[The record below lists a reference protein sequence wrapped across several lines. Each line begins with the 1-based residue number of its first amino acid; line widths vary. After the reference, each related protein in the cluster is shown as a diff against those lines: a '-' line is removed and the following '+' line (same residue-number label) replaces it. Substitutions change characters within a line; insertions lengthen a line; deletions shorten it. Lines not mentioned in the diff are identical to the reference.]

1 MTRSRPG
8 TLAASRP
15 CGRSRRA
22 LERRAGEFL
31 EFSSLAVLSSDD
43 QVREHLQAILV
54 QVIAKLEK
62 ET

>member
-1 MTRSRPG
+1 
-8 TLAASRP
+8 
-15 CGRSRRA
+15 
-22 LERRAGEFL
+22 
-31 EFSSLAVLSSDD
+31 VLSSDD